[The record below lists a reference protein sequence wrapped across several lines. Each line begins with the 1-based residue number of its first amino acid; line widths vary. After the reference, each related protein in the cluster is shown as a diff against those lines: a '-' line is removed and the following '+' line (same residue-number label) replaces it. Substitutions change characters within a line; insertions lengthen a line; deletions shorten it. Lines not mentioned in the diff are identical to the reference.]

1 MRAAYF
7 DCVSG
12 ISGNMALGAF
22 LDAGAKLA
30 TLRETVEVLGLSDNA
45 QVHVGR
51 RTKLNIKSTH
61 VVVEVIKSPA
71 WSTIGSIEKLINRAS
86 LDEGVRERSLLAFRL
101 LANAEAQA
109 HNVNVEQ
116 VRLHETGALDAVID
130 VVGTFALAEELG
142 VSAFYSSALPL
153 CQGSTTSAH
162 GVIPLPAPA
171 TMRILRVVGAPT
183 YHQDGDAELV
193 TPTGAAILG
202 ACATFDMP
210 DLQPDLEGFGA
221 GTTDLDWPNVLRVVV
236 GEMATADLLRPA
248 ARSLL
253 PALGA
258 GEPSLITIATP
269 AREPGAG
276 LAELASAPPSGT
288 KARSF
293 TPAQLKGGLEEET
306 VAVLETNIDDM
317 APNLLADLPDRMLEA
332 GALEAFITPVVMK
345 KGRSAHLV
353 TVVCEPGEA
362 SAMAARL
369 VRETSTL
376 GVRVREERR
385 YVAGRRIEKMQ
396 TSLGAVNV
404 KLKIVDGDIVDATP
418 EYEDVRALATAKGV
432 PLRDAHR
439 RILTEARSHFLD
451 K

>member
-1 MRAAYF
+1 MRIAYF

-30 TLRETVEVLGLSDNA
+30 TLRQTVDTLGLAGNA
-45 QVHVGR
+45 QIHVGR
-51 RTKLNIKSTH
+51 RTKLKIKSTH

-71 WSTIGSIEKLINRAS
+71 WSTIGAIEKVVNRAD

-109 HNVNVEQ
+109 HNVRIEQ

-130 VVGTFALAEELG
+130 VVGTFVLAEELG
-142 VSAFYSSALPL
+142 VSAFYASALPL
-153 CQGSTTSAH
+153 CEGVTTSAH
-162 GVIPLPAPA
+162 GEIPLPAPA
-171 TMRILRVVGAPT
+171 TMRILNAVGAPT
-183 YHQDGDAELV
+183 YHHEGDVELV

-202 ACATFDMP
+202 ACATFDSP
-210 DLQPDLEGFGA
+210 DVEPELEGFGA
-221 GTTDLDWPNVLRVVV
+221 GTTDFDWPNVLRVVV
-236 GEMATADLLRPA
+236 GEIAPVG
-248 ARSLL
+248 S
-253 PALGA
+253 A
-258 GEPSLITIATP
+258 GEPTLVTIATP
-269 AREPGAG
+269 A
-276 LAELASAPPSGT
+276 GT
-288 KARSF
+288 KPRSF
-293 TPAQLKGGLEEET
+293 SRAQLNGGLEEET

-317 APNLLADLPDRMLEA
+317 APNLLADLPDRMLGA
-332 GALEAFITPVVMK
+332 GALEAFITPIVMK

-353 TVVCEPGEA
+353 TVICEPGEA
-362 SAMAARL
+362 PAMAGRL

-396 TSLGAVNV
+396 SSLGAVNV

-418 EYEDVRALATAKGV
+418 EYEDVRALAAASGV
-432 PLRDAHR
+432 PLHDAHR
-439 RILTEARSHFLD
+439 RVLTEARSHYLD
-451 K
+451 Q